1 MKDSAATPQW
11 EEENS
16 QDFID
21 YGKYFVP
28 DRETQINCIFEVIPP
43 PSEPAYIL
51 DLCCGEGL
59 LARALLDKF
68 PECQVYGLDGSPRM
82 IAHVEKALAAYGTRF
97 KARQFDL
104 AATDWRKFPFRVH
117 AVVSSLAIHHL
128 DGHEKQVL
136 FKDIASILAPGG
148 SFIIADL
155 IEPMN
160 PFGRRLA
167 ASAWDEAVR
176 QRSLDLDGHLRGHK
190 QFQQLGW
197 NHYAEPEPEPD
208 SIDKPSPLFD
218 QLKWLDK
225 AGFIDVDVFW
235 MKAGHAIFGGRKP
248 NPDQNVTDLQETSS
262 NC

>member
-1 MKDSAATPQW
+1 MQDSATKPQW

-28 DRETQINCIFEVIPP
+28 DRDVQINCICEVIPH
-43 PSEPAYIL
+43 PSKPAYIL

-59 LARALLDKF
+59 LTRALLDKF
-68 PECQVYGLDGSPRM
+68 PECHVYGLDGSLKM
-82 IAHVEKALAAYGTRF
+82 IAHVEKTLAAYGERF
-97 KARQFDL
+97 KTRQFDL
-104 AATDWRKFPFRVH
+104 AASDWREFPFPVH

-128 DGHEKQVL
+128 DGTEKQIL
-136 FKDIASILAPGG
+136 FRDMASLLAPGG

-160 PFGRRLA
+160 RFGTRFA
-167 ASAWDEAVR
+167 AKAWDEAVR
-176 QRSLDLDGHLRGHK
+176 QRSLDLDGDLKGYDYFRE
-190 QFQQLGW
+190 LGW
-197 NHYAEPEPEPD
+197 NHYAEPGPEPD
-208 SIDKPSPLFD
+208 SIDKPSTLFD

-248 NPDQNVTDLQETSS
+248 KL
-262 NC
+262 

>member
-1 MKDSAATPQW
+1 MQDSTVTPQW

-28 DRETQINCIFEVIPP
+28 DRDVQINCICKTIPR
-43 PSEPAYIL
+43 PSKPAYIL

-68 PECQVYGLDGSPRM
+68 PECQVYGLDGSPKM

-104 AATDWRKFPFRVH
+104 AASDWRKFPFPVH
-117 AVVSSLAIHHL
+117 AAVSSLAIHHL

-148 SFIIADL
+148 SFVIADL

-160 PFGRRLA
+160 LFGRRLA
-167 ASAWDEAVR
+167 AKAWDAAVR

-190 QFQQLGW
+190 QFQQLGSESLCRTRTRF
-197 NHYAEPEPEPD
+197 N
-208 SIDKPSPLFD
+208 
-218 QLKWLDK
+218 
-225 AGFIDVDVFW
+225 
-235 MKAGHAIFGGRKP
+235 
-248 NPDQNVTDLQETSS
+248 
-262 NC
+262 

>member
-1 MKDSAATPQW
+1 MQDSIVTSQW

-28 DRETQINCIFEVIPP
+28 DREVQINCICGVIPP

-59 LARALLDKF
+59 LTRALLDKF
-68 PECQVYGLDGSPRM
+68 PECRVYGLDGSPKM
-82 IAHVEKALAAYGTRF
+82 IAHIEKALATYGVRF

-104 AATDWRKFPFRVH
+104 AASDWREFPFPAH

-128 DGHEKQVL
+128 DGTEKQVL
-136 FKDIASILAPGG
+136 FKDIASILTPGG

-155 IEPMN
+155 TEPMDQY
-160 PFGRRLA
+160 GKGLA
-167 ASAWDEAVR
+167 AKAWDEAVR
-176 QRSLDLDGHLRGHK
+176 QRSLDLDGDLKGYDH
-190 QFQQLGW
+190 FCEIGW
-197 NHYAEPEPEPD
+197 NHYAQLKPDPD
-208 SIDKPSPLFD
+208 SIDKPSSLFD
-218 QLKWLDK
+218 QLKWLEQ
-225 AGFIDVDVFW
+225 AGFTDVDVFW

-248 NPDQNVTDLQETSS
+248 NPEMK
-262 NC
+262 

>member
-1 MKDSAATPQW
+1 MQDSTVTPQW

-28 DRETQINCIFEVIPP
+28 DRETQINCICEVIPP

-59 LARALLDKF
+59 LTRALLDKF
-68 PECQVYGLDGSPRM
+68 PKCQIYGLDGSPKM
-82 IAHVEKALAAYGTRF
+82 IAHIEKALVAYGDRF
-97 KARQFDL
+97 KTRQFDL
-104 AATDWRKFPFRVH
+104 AATDWRKFPFPVH
-117 AVVSSLAIHHL
+117 AVVSSLAIHQL
-128 DGHEKQVL
+128 DGAEKQVL
-136 FKDIASILAPGG
+136 FKDIASILAPGR

-190 QFQQLGW
+190 QFRQLGW

-208 SIDKPSPLFD
+208 SIDKPHPCLIN
-218 QLKWLDK
+218 LNGL
-225 AGFIDVDVFW
+225 
-235 MKAGHAIFGGRKP
+235 MKQDSLMLMCSG
-248 NPDQNVTDLQETSS
+248 
-262 NC
+262 